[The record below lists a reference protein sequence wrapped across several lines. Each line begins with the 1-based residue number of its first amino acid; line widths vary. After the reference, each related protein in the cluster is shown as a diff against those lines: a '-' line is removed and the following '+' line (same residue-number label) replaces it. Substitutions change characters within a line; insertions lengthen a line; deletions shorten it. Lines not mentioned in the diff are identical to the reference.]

1 MWASLYD
8 SIRFLHFFMNK
19 GITAMGTN
27 TQKQRKF
34 EGGFTLV
41 ELAIVMIIIGLL
53 IGGVLKGQELIANA
67 QVTSTVA
74 QIKGIDAATSTFR
87 DQYQALPGD
96 MSRATVRIPNCASCT
111 NGNGNSRLAAAPGAA
126 AANAGESIQ
135 FWMHMNNADLFSGV
149 NGTTQASWGE
159 GLPAADVGGGFVVGF
174 NATGALTADN
184 AAINARGGHWLALKA
199 DPSAAVAA
207 GTGHLRASI
216 ASRLDR
222 KMDDGAP
229 NGGSVRSSGT
239 NCANGTAV
247 TSLYNEATDVLAC
260 TLYIRIQG

>member
-1 MWASLYD
+1 MSTKTLK
-8 SIRFLHFFMNK
+8 S
-19 GITAMGTN
+19 
-27 TQKQRKF
+27 RKF

-96 MSRATVRIPNCASCT
+96 MSRATTRLPSCT
-111 NGNGNSRLAAAPGAA
+111 APCVNGNGNSRLANITATSGVE
-126 AANAGESIQ
+126 GENIQ
-135 FWMHMNNADLFSGV
+135 FWLHMSKADLISAV

-159 GLPAADVGGGFVVGF
+159 GVPAADVGGGLTIGF
-174 NATGALTADN
+174 SQTGALQADN
-184 AAINARGGHWLALKA
+184 SAANARGGHWLSLKSTPNA
-199 DPSAAVAA
+199 AANSAP
-207 GTGHLRASI
+207 HLRASV
-216 ASRLDR
+216 AARLDR

-229 NGGSVRSSGT
+229 NGGTVRSAGGGCT
-239 NCANGTAV
+239 DGTAV
-247 TSLYNEATDVLAC
+247 SSLYQEATDILAC
-260 TLYIRIQG
+260 ALYIRIQG